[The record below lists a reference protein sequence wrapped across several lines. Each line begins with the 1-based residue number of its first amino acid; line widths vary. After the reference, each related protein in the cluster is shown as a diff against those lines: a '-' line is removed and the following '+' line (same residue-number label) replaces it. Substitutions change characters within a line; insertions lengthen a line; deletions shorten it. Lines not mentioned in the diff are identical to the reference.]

1 MSLLTAS
8 VDAPPEVIATTASG
22 DRPAGAAVNE
32 RCRRRL
38 VLAVVAI
45 LGVLVGAVGSA
56 GLVTAS
62 FLSAAEDI
70 GRGMSEGLESLAE
83 PPAQD
88 LATGGGGPVE
98 RFSPVA
104 PGALGTDPVLDGY
117 ARSCFAGDL
126 SACDALWQQS
136 PPMSDYETYA
146 ATCGGRAKRGAVT
159 ACSELG

>member
-8 VDAPPEVIATTASG
+8 VDAPPEVITTTASG
-22 DRPAGAAVNE
+22 DHRAMAAHE

-56 GLVTAS
+56 VLVTAS